1 MSTNNKLN
9 DMPTAVK
16 DKYIEDLSK
25 YTVGQLLEMKERQMK
40 LLLNK

>member
-1 MSTNNKLN
+1 MLASKKQENL
-9 DMPTAVK
+9 AVATR

-25 YTVGQLLEMKERQMK
+25 YTKGQLLEMKERQIK